1 MKRIIL
7 FILVFCLIIAATAC
21 GKGDT
26 LHDSPQAGD
35 FKATQDETLS
45 TFKEPDP
52 DSVIDT
58 QGWGSVPVN
67 QIVVVFKE
75 DVDKD
80 VAENVIQEIGGSVV
94 GELSIINLYQIE
106 TDYQTEA
113 ELLAGMDAAREMEGV
128 ELVFPNTEIYGD
140 GVAGIPCSP
149 LNDPVFQN
157 PGDAEHYRIIGMENA
172 WRIIKGSG
180 VTLSKVKA
188 GVLDEAIYSGN
199 DEFNGKVKVTG
210 DRTDSPAKKD
220 DQIIDAGLSHG
231 NMVTNVI
238 GADAGNGG
246 MVGIASVLGNNLEID
261 VKGLLNEKKMTV
273 STRLNEDDITQGS
286 YLSEWRPITHAYTIT
301 ALVYLKKQVD
311 DGATVINCSFS
322 PAEFAYNDEWITK
335 AYEKF
340 FRAIHKTKPH
350 VVFVASAGNKGNAE
364 KTKGALNGKNSY
376 PGGLRLPN
384 VITVG
389 AINNDGTRA
398 NYSSFATGD
407 AEVTLSAPG
416 TEMVLGVDE
425 FGQPVKASGTSF
437 STPQVTAA
445 VALIQSI
452 NPKLGAAQIKE
463 LLISTAA
470 PGITTGDQSI
480 PIPEGMGA
488 GILKVD
494 EAVLRAINDLR
505 GEQNLEPYTVQQ
517 LLDTSAVTLSAS
529 GGPTDYIVT
538 AGVSTAVN
546 GSADLKI
553 ELQGE
558 YTLSEGDTKSIPA
571 GGEGVWNV
579 TLGEGPVFIRVVRLD
594 NGGCAYMTLT
604 NEAAVTGPITE
615 QEIAGTYSG
624 SAVLQHVEEGVESED
639 SLPVTLQLGE
649 AGTGTANV
657 YGYDGEAQYT
667 GSTVSFSVTMEE
679 AGVEVSCV
687 FEGKASRSG
696 SQIVISG
703 DMRVSMVGVTI
714 ASYSWT
720 GQK

>member
-7 FILVFCLIIAATAC
+7 FVLVFCLIISASAC
-21 GKGDT
+21 AKGD
-26 LHDSPQAGD
+26 LPKSEDVE
-35 FKATQDETLS
+35 ATQTESLA

-67 QIVVVFKE
+67 QIAVVFE
-75 DVDKD
+75 EGVDKD
-80 VAENVIQEIGGSVV
+80 AAQNVIQEIGGSVV
-94 GELSIINLYQIE
+94 GELAIINLYQIE
-106 TDYQTEA
+106 TDDKTEA
-113 ELLAGMDAAREMEGV
+113 ELLATMDAARGMEGV

-140 GVAGIPCSP
+140 DVTGTPCSP
-149 LNDPVFQN
+149 LNDPVYQN

-180 VTLSKVKA
+180 VPLSKVKA

-199 DEFNGKVKVTG
+199 DEFSGNIKVTG
-210 DRTDSPAKKD
+210 DKTDSPAKKD

-246 MVGIASVLGNNLEID
+246 MVGIASVLENNLEID
-261 VKGLLNEKKMTV
+261 VKGLLNEKKSTV
-273 STRLNEDDITQGS
+273 ATRLNEDDITQGS
-286 YLSEWRPITHAYTIT
+286 YVSEWRPITFAYTIT
-301 ALVYLKKQVD
+301 TLVYLKKQVD

-322 PAEFAYNDEWITK
+322 SADFSYKDEWITK

-350 VVFVASAGNKGNAE
+350 VVFVASAGNKGNAK
-364 KTKGALNGKNSY
+364 KTKGALNGQNSY

-389 AINNDGTRA
+389 AINNDGSRA

-425 FGQPVKASGTSF
+425 SGQPIKASGTSF

-445 VALIQSI
+445 VALLQSI
-452 NPKLGAAQIKE
+452 NPKLDAAQIKE
-463 LLISTAA
+463 LLTSTAA

-517 LLDTSAVTLSAS
+517 LLDTSAVSLSAS

-558 YTLSEGDTKSIPA
+558 YTLSEGDTKNIPA

-579 TLGEGPVFIRVVRLD
+579 TIEEGPVFIRVVRLD
-594 NGGCAYMTLT
+594 NGGCAHMTLT
-604 NEAAVTGPITE
+604 KEEAETGPITA
-615 QEIAGTYSG
+615 QDMTGTYSG
-624 SAVLQHVEEGVESED
+624 SATLQHIEEDIEAPD

-649 AGTGTANV
+649 AGTGTVDVNG
-657 YGYDGEAQYT
+657 YGGEAQCA
-667 GSTVSFSVTMEE
+667 GNNVSFSVTTKEDG
-679 AGVEVSCV
+679 AV
-687 FEGKASRSG
+687 FSFVFKGKASTNG
-696 SQIVISG
+696 NQTVISG
-703 DMRVSMVGVTI
+703 VMNCSMNGVTF
-714 ASYSWT
+714 ASYT
-720 GQK
+720 LTAQ